1 MDEAAQY
8 ELRWRVEGQGMKL
21 KEFMDIMSCKDG
33 DELFEKMV
41 SILAQFYIEVVDE
54 DGNDKSFYR
63 LCCDVAE
70 VLNKEK

>member
-1 MDEAAQY
+1 
-8 ELRWRVEGQGMKL
+8 MKL
-21 KEFMDIMSCKDG
+21 GELMALMSCKDG

-41 SILAQFYIEVVDE
+41 GILAHFDIEVIDE

-70 VLNKEK
+70 VWNKEK

>member
-1 MDEAAQY
+1 
-8 ELRWRVEGQGMKL
+8 MKL
-21 KEFMDIMSCKDG
+21 GELMALRLCKDG

-41 SILAQFYIEVVDE
+41 SILAQFDIEVVDE

-70 VLNKEK
+70 VLNGVK

>member
-1 MDEAAQY
+1 MKFV
-8 ELRWRVEGQGMKL
+8 ELMAL
-21 KEFMDIMSCKDG
+21 MSCKSG

-41 SILAQFYIEVVDE
+41 SILARFDIEVVDE

>member
-1 MDEAAQY
+1 
-8 ELRWRVEGQGMKL
+8 MKL
-21 KEFMDIMSCKDG
+21 GELMTLMSCKDG
-33 DELFEKMV
+33 DELFEKIV
-41 SILAQFYIEVVDE
+41 SILARLDIEVVDE

>member
-1 MDEAAQY
+1 MKFG
-8 ELRWRVEGQGMKL
+8 ELMAL
-21 KEFMDIMSCKDG
+21 MSCKSG

-41 SILAQFYIEVVDE
+41 SILAQFDIEVVDE

>member
-1 MDEAAQY
+1 
-8 ELRWRVEGQGMKL
+8 MKL
-21 KEFMDIMSCKDG
+21 KDLIDLKLCKNG

-41 SILAQFYIEVVDE
+41 SILAQFDIEVVDE

-70 VLNKEK
+70 VLNRGK

>member
-1 MDEAAQY
+1 
-8 ELRWRVEGQGMKL
+8 MKL
-21 KEFMDIMSCKDG
+21 VELMSLMSCKDG

-41 SILAQFYIEVVDE
+41 SILARFDIEVVDA

-70 VLNKEK
+70 VLNKDTK

>member
-1 MDEAAQY
+1 M
-8 ELRWRVEGQGMKL
+8 GML
-21 KEFMDIMSCKDG
+21 EILSLLSCKDG
-33 DELFEKMV
+33 DELFEKIV
-41 SILAQFYIEVVDE
+41 SILARFDIEVVDE

>member
-1 MDEAAQY
+1 MILG
-8 ELRWRVEGQGMKL
+8 ELIDAMA
-21 KEFMDIMSCKDG
+21 SKDG
-33 DELFEKMV
+33 DELFERMV
-41 SILAQFYIEVVDE
+41 RILEHFDIEVVDE